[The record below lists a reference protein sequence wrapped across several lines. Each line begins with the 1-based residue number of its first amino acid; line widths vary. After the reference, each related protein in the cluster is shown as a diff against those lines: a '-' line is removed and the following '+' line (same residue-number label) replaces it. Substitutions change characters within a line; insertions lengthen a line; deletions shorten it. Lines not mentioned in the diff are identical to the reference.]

1 MTDDTPGADPDS
13 DPDADGEYVPVTDPG
28 DDRTEGWPLALR
40 GVTESVVTTLGPNDL
55 WNVAALGLH
64 APEGTAEPT
73 PDAPVTATTWG
84 NTRTRRNFHRQG
96 GGVVQFVSDPRT
108 FVDAALTIHE
118 VDEPVLPGAHA
129 WAEVRVE
136 RVDAGEEG
144 GTRWE
149 TWRLHPVEAAAPD
162 PVVPRINRGFA
173 AVIEAT
179 VAASRLDVPAYDTDD
194 LLARLRWLADVVD
207 RCGGRPERAAFA
219 TLDAET
225 GWRERL
231 ADDADVV
238 RFDG

>member
-1 MTDDTPGADPDS
+1 MSDDEPVPSGERPEAD
-13 DPDADGEYVPVTDPG
+13 
-28 DDRTEGWPLALR
+28 GWPLPLR

-64 APEGTAEPT
+64 APEEPATPT
-73 PDAPVTATTWG
+73 PEDPVTATTWG

-96 GGVVQFVSDPRT
+96 GGVIQFVSDPRT

-118 VDEPVLPGAHA
+118 VDEPVLPEAHA
-129 WAEVRVE
+129 WAEVRAE
-136 RVDAGEEG
+136 QVDAGEDG
-144 GTRWE
+144 DTRWE
-149 TWRLHPVEAAAPD
+149 RWQLYPTEAAVTD

-173 AVIEAT
+173 AVVEAT

-207 RCGGRPERAAFA
+207 RCGGRPEREAFA

-231 ADDADVV
+231 ADGVDVV
-238 RFDG
+238 GFDH